1 MRYIFDEEGNEV
13 ANYFFCSKCHT
24 IFNLVLRNSGQVLK
38 RHVEI
43 SCPGETAA
51 NNIGNYF
58 APEFQL
64 AKKRKIK
71 QVDRMKVREA
81 ALGYVVRDLRPIS
94 SINGVGLSTLL
105 AVMTAIGAKYG
116 ALSEAAIEAMCLV
129 PSRQTV
135 RI

>member
-1 MRYIFDEEGNEV
+1 MSWRII
-13 ANYFFCSKCHT
+13 FFCSKCHT

-38 RHVEI
+38 RHVEF
-43 SCPGETAA
+43 SCPGEAAA

-71 QVDRMKVREA
+71 QVDKMKVREA
-81 ALGYVVRDLRPIS
+81 ALGFVVRDLRPIS
-94 SINGVGLSTLL
+94 SVNGIGLSTLL
-105 AVMTAIGAKYG
+105 AVMTAIGAKYDQP
-116 ALSEAAIEAMCLV
+116 SEAAIDAMNLV

-135 RI
+135 RNCILIKLF